1 MELFFCIFPETN
13 GPLRSPG
20 GFASRPFFQF
30 KSWQNIYTNF
40 GSTGMMEDGV
50 FQLYKYTLSG
60 KGQVHSSH
68 EMTFRFDPM
77 SQQQP
82 SIASWTVIPHTHK
95 VQKSRV
101 FSHPQKR
108 FPTFTSVFVIFFVY
122 LIAFFVFFW
131 SGRRFPNDV
140 KFCFRKIRRV
150 KMVLL

>member
-1 MELFFCIFPETN
+1 MGSLV
-13 GPLRSPG
+13 GL
-20 GFASRPFFQF
+20 FFQF

-95 VQKSRV
+95 VQKISG
-101 FSHPQKR
+101 FFASTKKIPYFHKC
-108 FPTFTSVFVIFFVY
+108 FCDFFFVY

>member
-1 MELFFCIFPETN
+1 MEFFFGIFPETN

-20 GFASRPFFQF
+20 GFASRPFFQL
-30 KSWQNIYTNF
+30 KLWQNIYTNF

-68 EMTFRFDPM
+68 EMAFRFDPM

-95 VQKSRV
+95 VQTSRV

-108 FPTFTSVFVIFFVY
+108 FPTFTSVFVIFFCV
-122 LIAFFVFFW
+122 
-131 SGRRFPNDV
+131 SNRFLCLFLV
-140 KFCFRKIRRV
+140 GEAVSK
-150 KMVLL
+150 